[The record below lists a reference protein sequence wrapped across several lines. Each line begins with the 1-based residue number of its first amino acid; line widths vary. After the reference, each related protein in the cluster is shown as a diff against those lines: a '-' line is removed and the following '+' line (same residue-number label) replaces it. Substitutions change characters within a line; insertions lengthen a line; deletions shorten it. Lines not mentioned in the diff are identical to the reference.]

1 MPQAYPG
8 PTVLFFCKQTSMRKL
23 FPALARALAAG
34 LLTVFDVAPFV
45 LLLPFP
51 HTDLSTGVSLIGI
64 LALGAGAAWRAVQL
78 ARERSRTLLIVLSTG
93 AMLNILTQ
101 VVTRVL
107 PSAMLDRL
115 ALGVIAPL
123 FGLDGEYAFD
133 AAGYELGWEIWL
145 FLALTTCMAAWA
157 IRHGVQTR
165 TR

>member
-1 MPQAYPG
+1 
-8 PTVLFFCKQTSMRKL
+8 MRKL

-45 LLLPFP
+45 LLLPFQ
-51 HTDLSTGVSLIGI
+51 HTDLSTSISLIVI
-64 LALGAGAAWRAVQL
+64 LALGAGAAWLAVKL

-107 PSAMLDRL
+107 PSAILDRL
-115 ALGVIAPL
+115 APGVIAPL

-133 AAGYELGWEIWL
+133 AAGYELWWEIWL
-145 FLALTTCMAAWA
+145 FLAVVACAIAWA
-157 IRHGVQTR
+157 IRHGIQTR
-165 TR
+165 TQ